1 MNESI
6 KEQNPSGQDAPT
18 IRLNNQALMV
28 DVNLSTGRFRVRDL
42 VTGVYWRMDPY
53 IPECGRLVF
62 SMQDETLPHK
72 TYLLGKKGKR
82 GVQFRH
88 KSSFVRSGIE
98 DDYSS
103 LTLEGPLG
111 DDKETLVE
119 IEFLLSEAF
128 PTLDFCLRVLGD
140 GKNRLEQIA
149 FPTGFAVTTEESGSM
164 IVPQSSEQFL
174 KENTAEI
181 VESFQ
186 SMHPERG
193 RKRHEFS
200 FFAATKRSRTGR
212 ESGCLGFLSCFH
224 AELDVRSDE
233 TLSVATP
240 GIRNAREDLN
250 NGNLDYRFQYRF
262 IPDVTDEAIAWLY
275 REHIREAIG

>member
-1 MNESI
+1 MNEPV
-6 KEQNPSGQDAPT
+6 KEQQPSGQDAPT
-18 IRLNNQALMV
+18 IRLNNQALAV
-28 DVNLSTGRFRVRDL
+28 DVNLVTGRFRVRDL
-42 VTGVYWRMDPY
+42 VTGVIWKMDPY
-53 IPECGRLVF
+53 IPESGRLVF
-62 SMQDETLPHK
+62 SMQEETLPHK

-128 PTLDFCLRVLGD
+128 PTLDFFLRVSGNS
-140 GKNRLEQIA
+140 KNRLEQIG
-149 FPTGFAVTTEESGSM
+149 FPTGLAITTEESGSI
-164 IVPQSSEQFL
+164 IVPQSSSQFL
-174 KENTAEI
+174 KENTDEI

-186 SMHPERG
+186 SMHPARG
-193 RKRHEFS
+193 RSRHEFS
-200 FFAATKRSRTGR
+200 FFAMTKQSRTGR
-212 ESGCLGFLSCFH
+212 ESGCLGFLDCLH

-240 GIRNAREDLN
+240 GTRNVRAALD

-262 IPDVTDEAIAWLY
+262 IPNVTDEAIAWLC
-275 REHIREAIG
+275 REHLREMMG